1 MNGPKEADRPEPGMI
16 LTLQLLPY
24 QPLTQSKESLHLARK
39 DFAWSDRVMGRSELA
54 GALSRRNAAGIEKET
69 QMQTRNIACALM
81 IAGIAGMTGVVGG
94 CATPSGQT
102 TSERQASTLLMRD
115 QALARLERERPEA
128 KAALQS
134 AAGYAVF
141 QTIAMGAGIGGSN
154 GFGVAE
160 AHNTGKQTFMRMSSN
175 SLNAGVSAQENRLV
189 LIFRDQAAFDRFVAG
204 NWQWGGTA
212 SAGASSSNGG
222 GGTGNST
229 NTSTDGVTV
238 YQMTSAGFALTA
250 NLGAA
255 RFWPDAN
262 M

>member
-1 MNGPKEADRPEPGMI
+1 M
-16 LTLQLLPY
+16 L
-24 QPLTQSKESLHLARK
+24 
-39 DFAWSDRVMGRSELA
+39 
-54 GALSRRNAAGIEKET
+54 
-69 QMQTRNIACALM
+69 
-81 IAGIAGMTGVVGG
+81 AGIAGLTGVVGG
-94 CATPSGQT
+94 CASPSGQT

-128 KAALQS
+128 KAALQN

-141 QTIAMGAGIGGSN
+141 QTIAMGAIVGGSN

-160 AHNTGKQTFMRMSSN
+160 DHATGKHTFMRMSSN

-189 LIFRDQAAFDRFVAG
+189 LIFKDKAAFDRFLAG

-222 GGTGNST
+222 GGTANNAGA
-229 NTSTDGVTV
+229 STDAVQV
-238 YQMTSAGFALTA
+238 YQMTSSGFALTA
-250 NLGAA
+250 NIGAA
-255 RFWPDAN
+255 KFWPDSN

>member
-1 MNGPKEADRPEPGMI
+1 
-16 LTLQLLPY
+16 
-24 QPLTQSKESLHLARK
+24 
-39 DFAWSDRVMGRSELA
+39 
-54 GALSRRNAAGIEKET
+54 
-69 QMQTRNIACALM
+69 MQTRNIACALTL
-81 IAGIAGMTGVVGG
+81 AGIAGLSGVVGG
-94 CATPSGQT
+94 CASPSGQT
-102 TSERQASTLLMRD
+102 TSERQASTMLMRD
-115 QALARLERERPEA
+115 QTLARLEREHPNA
-128 KAALQS
+128 KTALQA

-160 AHNTGKQTFMRMSSN
+160 DHATGKQTFMRMSSN

-204 NWQWGGTA
+204 NWQWGGSA
-212 SAGASSSNGG
+212 SAGVSTSTGG
-222 GGTGNST
+222 GGTGNQAGAS
-229 NTSTDGVTV
+229 NDAVQV
-238 YQMTSAGFALTA
+238 YQMTSSGFALTA